1 VVVLTTGG
9 DYGRRVIELLRARGS
24 SPAAVVVDVHR
35 PALADVLRRPRRLL
49 GVVRRWVAA
58 RRLQAGAPLHLVG
71 NANSRRTLDL
81 FATLRPDLIVLA
93 GARILSPAVL
103 ATARVG
109 VLNAHPATLPGFR
122 GDGVV
127 GWSIMGGAA
136 VSVSVHF
143 VEPDVD
149 AGDVIE
155 RRLVPI
161 VEGDTL
167 AAIEA
172 RANEISAV
180 ALADVASRAARGE
193 TLPREPQRGAGRLYR
208 RLDAHQRDQA
218 ERLVAEGVALRLY
231 RQHEHGG

>member
-1 VVVLTTGG
+1 
-9 DYGRRVIELLRARGS
+9 
-24 SPAAVVVDVHR
+24 
-35 PALADVLRRPRRLL
+35 
-49 GVVRRWVAA
+49 
-58 RRLQAGAPLHLVG
+58 LHLVG